1 MIQSVPRWGPQFP
14 VSYPPNYLAGNRG
27 GRGARGGPGHS
38 GHSGHSGPSGQGG
51 ASGPSNRQ
59 GQVRTNRSQTP
70 NDEFSLQYLSA
81 FPFDQQK
88 LFLGERLYPMIGTAQ
103 PELAG
108 KITGMFLDS
117 GWSIEELFSLV
128 QDKNK
133 LAEKIEDAVLVLAK
147 AQTEHQEIENSA

>member
-1 MIQSVPRWGPQFP
+1 MVQSRG
-14 VSYPPNYLAGNRG
+14 G
-27 GRGARGGPGHS
+27 GRGPRGNTRRGPNTRPPRNQS
-38 GHSGHSGPSGQGG
+38 P
-51 ASGPSNRQ
+51 
-59 GQVRTNRSQTP
+59 QTE
-70 NDEFSLQYLSA
+70 EFSLQYLSQ

-88 LFLGERLYPMIGTAQ
+88 LYLGERLYPLIGLTQ

-133 LAEKIEDAVLVLAK
+133 LAEKIEDAVLVLEK
-147 AQTEHQEIENSA
+147 AQSEVPPTLQSDVDGSNPNAQ